1 MIDSEDSMRNA
12 WRWLGV
18 LALAAA
24 TQAGLAGLA
33 MAQGT
38 PATSAPATSPGA
50 TAAAASEGYQGGN
63 FEQSAVTSPTE
74 AEPGTELPVLYVTG
88 IEIIRSQTTP
98 PIDIVRV
105 TGLTGS
111 QGWSSPQLVPTYI
124 GKPLDGILDLQF
136 IATMP
141 LQTEPATG
149 FFQVSAVFPLG
160 EGRAFKGV
168 RVRGSE
174 NAIEIDQIPG
184 VQTVQI
190 GVNDCGD
197 CVGKKF
203 AERGQAAPGT
213 PGVVRQEDLPKILRW
228 ILPNHGI
235 RGITHNPNRLNLLL
249 GADNTIMAAYWE

>member
-1 MIDSEDSMRNA
+1 MRNA

-63 FEQSAVTSPTE
+63 LEQSVVTSPTE

-88 IEIIRSQTTP
+88 IEIIHSQTTP

-149 FFQVSAVFPLG
+149 FSPVSAVFPLG
-160 EGRAFKGV
+160 EGHAFKGV

-190 GVNDCGD
+190 GVNDCGN
-197 CVGKKF
+197 CTGKKF
-203 AERGQAAPGT
+203 AARGQAAPGT
-213 PGVVRQEDLPKILRW
+213 PGVVRQEDLPKIIRW
-228 ILPNHGI
+228 ILPNQGI

-249 GADNTIMAAYWE
+249 GADNTIIAAYWE

>member
-1 MIDSEDSMRNA
+1 MKNA

-18 LALAAA
+18 LAFAAA
-24 TQAGLAGLA
+24 TQGGWAGLA

-38 PATSAPATSPGA
+38 PAASPPAS
-50 TAAAASEGYQGGN
+50 AAAASEGYQGGN
-63 FEQSAVTSPTE
+63 LEESLETSPTE
-74 AEPGTELPVLYVTG
+74 TEPGTELPVLYITG
-88 IEIIRSQTTP
+88 IEIIRSQTSP

-111 QGWSSPQLVPTYI
+111 QGWTSPQLVPTYI

-149 FFQVSAVFPLG
+149 FFQVSALFPLG
-160 EGRAFKGV
+160 EGNAFRGV

-174 NAIEIDQIPG
+174 NAIELDQIPG
-184 VQTVQI
+184 VRTVQI
-190 GVNDCGD
+190 GVNDCRD

-203 AERGQAAPGT
+203 AERGQAPPGS

-228 ILPNHGI
+228 IPPNHGI

-249 GADNTIMAAYWE
+249 GGDNTIIAAYWE

>member
-1 MIDSEDSMRNA
+1 MRNA

-18 LALAAA
+18 LALTVAA
-24 TQAGLAGLA
+24 QGGFAGLV

-38 PATSAPATSPGA
+38 PAASPPAS
-50 TAAAASEGYQGGN
+50 AAAASEGYQGGN
-63 FEQSAVTSPTE
+63 LEESVGTSPTE
-74 AEPGTELPVLYVTG
+74 TEPGTELPVLYITG
-88 IEIIRSQTTP
+88 IEIIRSQTSP

-149 FFQVSAVFPLG
+149 FFQVSALFPLG
-160 EGRAFKGV
+160 EGNAFRGV

-174 NAIEIDQIPG
+174 NAIELDQIPG
-184 VQTVQI
+184 VQ
-190 GVNDCGD
+190 
-197 CVGKKF
+197 
-203 AERGQAAPGT
+203 
-213 PGVVRQEDLPKILRW
+213 
-228 ILPNHGI
+228 
-235 RGITHNPNRLNLLL
+235 NR
-249 GADNTIMAAYWE
+249 ADWGE

>member
-1 MIDSEDSMRNA
+1 MRNA
-12 WRWLGV
+12 WRWLGA
-18 LALAAA
+18 LALGAA
-24 TQAGLAGLA
+24 TQVGLAGLA
-33 MAQGT
+33 MGQGAPGT
-38 PATSAPATSPGA
+38 PPAA
-50 TAAAASEGYQGGN
+50 AAAAASEGYQGGDL
-63 FEQSAVTSPTE
+63 EQSVVTSPTE

-88 IEIIRSQTTP
+88 VEIIRSQTSP

-105 TGLTGS
+105 TGLAGS

-124 GKPLDGILDLQF
+124 GKPIDGVLDLQF

-149 FFQVSAVFPLG
+149 FFPMSAVFPLE
-160 EGRAFKGV
+160 EGHAFRGV

-184 VQTVQI
+184 VSTVQI
-190 GVNDCGD
+190 GVNDCHD

-228 ILPNHGI
+228 IPPNRGI
-235 RGITHNPNRLNLLL
+235 RGITHDPNRLNLLL
-249 GADNTIMAAYWE
+249 GADNTIIAAYWE